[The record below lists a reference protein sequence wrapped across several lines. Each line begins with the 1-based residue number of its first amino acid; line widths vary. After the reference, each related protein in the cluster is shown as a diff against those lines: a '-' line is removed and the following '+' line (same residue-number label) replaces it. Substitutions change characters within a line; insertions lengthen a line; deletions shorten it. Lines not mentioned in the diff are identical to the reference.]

1 MECPRRGCARWKAL
15 KTRATHPPSCWQSR
29 LAPLDNARYCTSTMQ
44 VLYSPVSPFSTGEK
58 THCFVSLLA
67 FASFQTL
74 LILFTRPSLSPATR
88 IRFRRRRKRKEKE
101 GERERRERDDL
112 LNEGGNKDR
121 IHHYWTVYFCHS
133 IDSELKLIFPLFRHR
148 YGIIEVRRDKV
159 SFPFID
165 PSFRFLYEIARVYG
179 SRRVFY
185 SIIAIFVALLS

>member
-1 MECPRRGCARWKAL
+1 
-15 KTRATHPPSCWQSR
+15 
-29 LAPLDNARYCTSTMQ
+29 MQ

-88 IRFRRRRKRKEKE
+88 IRFRRRRKREEKE

-133 IDSELKLIFPLFRHR
+133 IDSELK
-148 YGIIEVRRDKV
+148 G
-159 SFPFID
+159 S
-165 PSFRFLYEIARVYG
+165 SLYFDTAMG
-179 SRRVFY
+179 
-185 SIIAIFVALLS
+185 